1 MSQHNSRIDHHF
13 LSQQYESFN
22 QLNKENIFDEVNRMI
37 ELYKSQNELKKIKQ
51 QKHLSPQKLIYSLL
65 TKTNTKNKNKVS
77 LSQNI
82 GQKKL
87 TQSPISI
94 KQKSLPQQSLQC
106 SFHQPKKAQFFDSNL
121 RNQNKINCQEF
132 SILNCKNSQKLNVIH
147 HKNSLTEN
155 LSINQPNYKSL
166 CEDAF
171 SIEYDENNEN
181 QYKQQQL
188 DNFQQA
194 IKSLLNECNNIVQ
207 ISQSNDYEIKY
218 NSLQYQLEQML
229 TSINKKS
236 LKLVNQLQFNEKA
249 QQLSD
254 IQEELNS
261 IQVDINQNEQNIL
274 TNMQIKPFKY
284 IMRKY
289 KDKLSGYHQIIKSN
303 EFNQQKQF
311 IDERLKQLS
320 KIKTMLNNY
329 FNRQNQLDSI
339 SQSQQ
344 LSSRRKIKN
353 SNVYISFE
361 NKEMFQIAAQSEQG
375 YLLESPNFIQ
385 I

>member
-22 QLNKENIFDEVNRMI
+22 SFNKENIFNQVNKMI
-37 ELYKSQNELKKIKQ
+37 ELYKSQNELKKCKQ
-51 QKHLSPQKLIYSLL
+51 QPHLSPQKLIYQLL

-82 GQKKL
+82 GHKKI
-87 TQSPISI
+87 THSPISI

-106 SFHQPKKAQFFDSNL
+106 SFHQKKQAQFFDTNL
-121 RNQNKINCQEF
+121 RNQNKIYCQEF
-132 SILNCKNSQKLNVIH
+132 SILNCKKTQKLNIIH
-147 HKNSLTEN
+147 PKNSLTEN
-155 LSINQPNYKSL
+155 LSINQPTYKSL
-166 CEDAF
+166 CEDNCSLEF
-171 SIEYDENNEN
+171 DENNEN
-181 QYKQQQL
+181 TYKQQQL
-188 DNFQQA
+188 VNFQLA
-194 IKSLLNECNNIVQ
+194 IKSLLNECNNLVQ

-218 NSLQYQLEQML
+218 NNLQYELEQML

-236 LKLVNQLQFNEKA
+236 LKLITQLQSNDKV
-249 QQLSD
+249 QQLQD
-254 IQEELNS
+254 IEDELNS
-261 IQVDINQNEQNIL
+261 IQVDIAQNEPNIL

-284 IMRKY
+284 IMSKY
-289 KDKLSGYHQIIKSN
+289 KDKLQGYFQIIKNN
-303 EFNQQKQF
+303 ELNQQKQF
-311 IDERLKQLS
+311 IDERLKQLT
-320 KIKTMLNNY
+320 KIKTIFNNY

-339 SQSQQ
+339 SQTQP

-353 SNVYISFE
+353 NNVYISFE

-385 I
+385 N